1 MAWTQVLVLTYV
13 SCPPSFP
20 PSLDQPL
27 TPSSHPPCLPPS
39 LGMTA
44 HLVIGGCVGEA
55 AVPVLVGAAMH
66 SSGPSSLPPS
76 ILAMV
81 GVLVLMVIGMEVIVW
96 RKEGR
101 EGGEAQQ
108 QQQQQQQQQEQKD
121 GEVMEGGKEGG
132 REDEVSEA
140 GTEAGHLSLA
150 SWMTPGN
157 PYLLPIGV

>member
-1 MAWTQVLVLTYV
+1 
-13 SCPPSFP
+13 
-20 PSLDQPL
+20 
-27 TPSSHPPCLPPS
+27 
-39 LGMTA
+39 MTA

-66 SSGPSSLPPS
+66 SSGPSFLPPS
-76 ILAMV
+76 ILALV
-81 GVLVLMVIGMEVIVW
+81 CVLVLMVVGMEVIVW

-101 EGGEAQQ
+101 EEQ
-108 QQQQQQQQQEQKD
+108 QQQQQQQQQEEEQEQEQKVEE
-121 GEVMEGGKEGG
+121 GGGGKEERG